1 MRIINGNVLT
11 MDGLT
16 IPSGYVAVS
25 GDQIARVGPMEVE
38 VAVIHDGL
46 DDLPV

>member
-1 MRIINGNVLT
+1 MLIVNGTVHT

-25 GDQIARVGPMEVE
+25 GDKIAGVGPMEQCPG
-38 VAVIHDGL
+38 HW
-46 DDLPV
+46 